1 MCEANET
8 LAKARYAL
16 DLMTGT
22 GVYDIGRLKQILNAQ
37 CERHQEDHG

>member
-8 LAKARYAL
+8 LQKARYAL

-22 GVYDIGRLKQILNAQ
+22 GVYDIGKLKQILSQQ
-37 CERHQEDHG
+37 CDHGETA